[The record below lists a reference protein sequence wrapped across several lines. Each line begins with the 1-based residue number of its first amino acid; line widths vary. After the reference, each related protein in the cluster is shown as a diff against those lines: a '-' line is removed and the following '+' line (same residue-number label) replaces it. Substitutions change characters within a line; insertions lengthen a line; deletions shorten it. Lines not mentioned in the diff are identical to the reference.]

1 MIIPKSLQS
10 ILIGVKRRKCRFAFT
25 DRRIVLWQNG
35 GCYMIKNNKG
45 EIIGTWTLFDEMN
58 DVTLAYNL
66 GSLNKEELE
75 LVPYSYIAKWEE
87 WKQKQIKNKYWN
99 NSLHC

>member
-1 MIIPKSLQS
+1 
-10 ILIGVKRRKCRFAFT
+10 
-25 DRRIVLWQNG
+25 
-35 GCYMIKNNKG
+35 MIKNNKG

-99 NSLHC
+99 NSLHCWIQNIHKALTIIVNAFLIGE

>member
-1 MIIPKSLQS
+1 
-10 ILIGVKRRKCRFAFT
+10 
-25 DRRIVLWQNG
+25 
-35 GCYMIKNNKG
+35 MIKNNKG

-75 LVPYSYIAKWEE
+75 LVPFLFGE
-87 WKQKQIKNKYWN
+87 
-99 NSLHC
+99 

>member
-1 MIIPKSLQS
+1 MVIKEFGQN
-10 ILIGVKRRKCRFAFT
+10 AN
-25 DRRIVLWQNG
+25 RRIVLWQNG